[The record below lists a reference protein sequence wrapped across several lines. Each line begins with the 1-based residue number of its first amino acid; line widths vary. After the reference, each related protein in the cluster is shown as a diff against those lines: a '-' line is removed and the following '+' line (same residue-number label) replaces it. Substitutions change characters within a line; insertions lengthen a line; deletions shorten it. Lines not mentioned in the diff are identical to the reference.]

1 MSLAY
6 QITFMKKLK
15 IILQSNKF
23 YFLVIIFLLL
33 FILLTTKIIKYQSVY
48 EDDQSIITGK
58 VSKVSFKD
66 GKISFTIKAKEKI
79 QATYYL
85 KENEEIKI
93 NENDYISIEGNI
105 STPRKNTIK
114 NTFNYQMYLYNNHIY
129 KTISVKKINYI
140 QKSNNVFVILKNK
153 IVKRACVSKY
163 LCLFITGDKS
173 LLESDIYN
181 SFKNLGIA
189 HLIAISGM
197 HISIFVSILRFLL
210 KYVKQSIENI
220 IIILFLFFYAFIVGF
235 TPSVMRVVICFIFDF
250 INKKYNLNINKIK
263 ILMLSSFLI
272 IILNPFIIYNLGF
285 IYSYLTSMGIVL
297 SHKFHSKKY
306 WKNIIIITFFATLF
320 TLPVNINLNYEI
332 NLLSL
337 LTNFMMV
344 PLISFLIYPFSLL
357 TFLFHFLLPI
367 FNFVTNIME
376 KLIIIT
382 GKVSFFT
389 IIIPKLNPIFIIV
402 YYFLIIIFIYYGYKR
417 FLFFIVCFL
426 LFNKGIYHLD
436 SSYQIHFFD
445 VGQGDSM
452 AIIYPYKKKLVLI
465 DTGGNQNFQISD
477 NIILF
482 FKSIGIASISQM
494 IITHGD
500 ADHCGEAINLVN
512 NFKVEKVIFNC
523 GNSND
528 LEQKLIRVLNKK
540 KIPYFSCI
548 KELNLNDNK
557 LYFLQTKKYDNEND
571 NSNVIYTE
579 LNGYKFMFMGDA
591 SIIAEKEILSKYNL
605 PDIDILK
612 VGHHGSKTSSSKKF
626 INEINPRYSIISVG
640 KNNRYG
646 HPNKEVL
653 DVLKNSK
660 VYRTDQDGSIM
671 FMIKNNK
678 LRIETCNP

>member
-1 MSLAY
+1 
-6 QITFMKKLK
+6 MKRLK
-15 IILQSNKF
+15 TILQFNKF
-23 YFLVIIFLLL
+23 YFIVTFLLL
-33 FILLTTKIIKYQSVY
+33 VLILLTTKIIKYQSVY
-48 EDDQSIITGK
+48 ENGQSIITGK
-58 VSKVSFKD
+58 VSKVIFKD
-66 GKISFTIKAKEKI
+66 DKISFTIKAKEKI

-114 NTFNYQMYLYNNHIY
+114 NTFNYQKYLYNNHIY
-129 KTISVKKINYI
+129 KTVNIKKINYI

-163 LCLFITGDKS
+163 LCLFITGDKT
-173 LLESDIYN
+173 LLESSVYD
-181 SFKNLGIA
+181 SFKDLGIA
-189 HLIAISGM
+189 HLIAISSM
-197 HISIFVSILRFLL
+197 HISIFVSILRFIL

-220 IIILFLFFYAFIVGF
+220 IIILFLLFYAFIVGF
-235 TPSVMRVVICFIFDF
+235 TPSVMRVVICFILDL
-250 INKKYNLNINKIK
+250 INKKHNININKIK
-263 ILMLSSFLI
+263 ILMLSSFLL

-285 IYSYLTSMGIVL
+285 IYSYLTSMGIIL

-344 PLISFLIYPFSLL
+344 PLISFFIYPFSIL

-382 GKVSFFT
+382 SKVSFFT
-389 IIIPKLNPIFIIV
+389 IIIPKINPIFTII
-402 YYFLIIIFIYYGYKR
+402 YYFLIILFIYYGYKR

-426 LFNKGIYHLD
+426 LFNKGIYRLD
-436 SSYQIHFFD
+436 SSYQISFFD

-452 AIIYPYKKKLVLI
+452 AIIYPYKKKMVLI
-465 DTGGNQNFQISD
+465 DTGANQNYHVSND
-477 NIILF
+477 IILF
-482 FKSIGIASISQM
+482 FKSIGITSIKQM
-494 IITHGD
+494 IFTHGD
-500 ADHCGEAINLVN
+500 FDHMGEAINLVN
-512 NFKVEKVIFNC
+512 SFKVEKVIFNC
-523 GNSND
+523 GPYND
-528 LEQKLIRVLNKK
+528 LEKELIKVLDKK
-540 KIPYFSCI
+540 KIPYYSCI
-548 KELNLNDNK
+548 KELNIDNNK
-557 LYFLQTKKYDNEND
+557 LYFLQTKEYDNEND

-591 SIIAEKEILSKYNL
+591 STNTEKEILSKYNL
-605 PDIDILK
+605 PDIDVLK
-612 VGHHGSKTSSSKKF
+612 VGHHGSKTSSGREF
-626 INEINPRYSIISVG
+626 IDEIRPKYSIISVG
-640 KNNRYG
+640 KKNRYG

-653 DVLKNSK
+653 DNLNNSK
-660 VYRTDQDGSIM
+660 IYRTDIDGSIM
-671 FMIKNNK
+671 FKIKNNK
-678 LRIETCNP
+678 LRIETCSP

>member
-1 MSLAY
+1 
-6 QITFMKKLK
+6 MKKLK

-48 EDDQSIITGK
+48 ENGQSIITGK
-58 VSKVSFKD
+58 VSKVIFKD

-114 NTFNYQMYLYNNHIY
+114 NTFNYQKYLYNNHIY
-129 KTISVKKINYI
+129 KTVNIKKINYI
-140 QKSNNVFVILKNK
+140 QKSNNVFAILKNK
-153 IVKRACVSKY
+153 IVKKACVSKY

-220 IIILFLFFYAFIVGF
+220 IIILFLLFYAFIVGF
-235 TPSVMRVVICFIFDF
+235 TPSVMRVVICFILDF
-250 INKKYNLNINKIK
+250 INKKHNLDINKIK
-263 ILMLSSFLI
+263 ILMLSSFLL

-285 IYSYLTSMGIVL
+285 IYSYLTSFGIVL

-332 NLLSL
+332 NFLSI
-337 LTNFMMV
+337 LTNVIMV
-344 PLISFLIYPFSLL
+344 PFISFVIYPLALL
-357 TFLFHFLLPI
+357 TFLCCFLLPL
-367 FNFVTNIME
+367 FNLFTNIME
-376 KLIIIT
+376 KIIYLANQISVFTINIPRINMVFIII
-382 GKVSFFT
+382 
-389 IIIPKLNPIFIIV
+389 
-402 YYFLIIIFIYYGYKR
+402 YYLLLILFVYYGYKR
-417 FLFFIVCFL
+417 FIFLIVFL
-426 LFNKGIYHLD
+426 LIFNKAIYHLD
-436 SSYQIHFFD
+436 NRYQISFFD

-452 AIIYPYKKKLVLI
+452 AIIYPYKRNIVLI
-465 DTGGNQNFQISD
+465 DIGGNEYYHVSN

-482 FKSIGIASISQM
+482 FKSIGVTSIKQM

-500 ADHCGEAINLVN
+500 FDHMGEAVKLVN

-523 GNSND
+523 GSYND
-528 LEQKLIRVLNKK
+528 LEKELIKVLDKK
-540 KIPYFSCI
+540 KIKYYSCI
-548 KELNLNDNK
+548 KEVNIDKNK
-557 LYFLQTKKYDNEND
+557 LYFLQTREYDNEND
-571 NSNVIYTE
+571 NSNIIYTE

-591 SIIAEKEILSKYNL
+591 SATIEKEILDKYSL
-605 PDIDILK
+605 SDIDVLK
-612 VGHHGSKTSSSKKF
+612 VGHHGSKTSSSKEF
-626 INEINPRYSIISVG
+626 IDEIKPKYSIISVG

-653 DVLKNSK
+653 DNLKNSK
-660 VYRTDQDGSIM
+660 IYRTDEDGSIM
-671 FMIKNNK
+671 FKIKNNK
-678 LRIETCNP
+678 LKIETCTP

>member
-1 MSLAY
+1 
-6 QITFMKKLK
+6 MKRLK
-15 IILQSNKF
+15 TILQFNKF
-23 YFLVIIFLLL
+23 YFIVTFLLL
-33 FILLTTKIIKYQSVY
+33 VLILLTTKIIKYQSVY
-48 EDDQSIITGK
+48 ENGQSIITGK
-58 VSKVSFKD
+58 VSKVIFKD
-66 GKISFTIKAKEKI
+66 DKISFTIKAKEKI

-114 NTFNYQMYLYNNHIY
+114 NTFNYQKYLYNNHIY
-129 KTISVKKINYI
+129 KTVNIKKINYI

-163 LCLFITGDKS
+163 LCLFITGDKT
-173 LLESDIYN
+173 LLESSVYD
-181 SFKNLGIA
+181 SFKDLGIA

-197 HISIFVSILRFLL
+197 HISIFVSILRFIL

-220 IIILFLFFYAFIVGF
+220 IIILFLLFYAFIVGF
-235 TPSVMRVVICFIFDF
+235 TPSVMRVVICFILDL
-250 INKKYNLNINKIK
+250 INKKHNININKIK
-263 ILMLSSFLI
+263 ILMLSSFLL

-285 IYSYLTSMGIVL
+285 IYSYLTSMGIIL

-344 PLISFLIYPFSLL
+344 PLISFFIYPFSIL

-382 GKVSFFT
+382 SKVSFFT
-389 IIIPKLNPIFIIV
+389 IIIPKINPIFTII
-402 YYFLIIIFIYYGYKR
+402 YYFLIILFIYYGYKR

-426 LFNKGIYHLD
+426 LFNKGIYRLD
-436 SSYQIHFFD
+436 SSYQISFFD

-452 AIIYPYKKKLVLI
+452 AIIYPYKKKMVLI
-465 DTGGNQNFQISD
+465 DTGANQNYHVSND
-477 NIILF
+477 IILF
-482 FKSIGIASISQM
+482 FKSIGITSIKQM
-494 IITHGD
+494 IFTHGD
-500 ADHCGEAINLVN
+500 FDHMGEAINLVN
-512 NFKVEKVIFNC
+512 SFKVEKVIFNC
-523 GNSND
+523 GPYND
-528 LEQKLIRVLNKK
+528 LEKELIKVLDKK
-540 KIPYFSCI
+540 KIPYYSCI
-548 KELNLNDNK
+548 KELNIDNNK
-557 LYFLQTKKYDNEND
+557 LYFLQTKEYDNEND

-579 LNGYKFMFMGDA
+579 LNGYKFKLMGDA
-591 SIIAEKEILSKYNL
+591 SITTEKEILDKYNL
-605 PDIDILK
+605 PDIDVLK
-612 VGHHGSKTSSSKKF
+612 VGHHGSKTSSGREF
-626 INEINPRYSIISVG
+626 IDEIRPKYSIISVG
-640 KNNRYG
+640 KKNRYG

-653 DVLKNSK
+653 DNLNNSK
-660 VYRTDQDGSIM
+660 IYRTDIDGSIM
-671 FMIKNNK
+671 FKIKNNK
-678 LRIETCNP
+678 LRIETCSP